1 MYLANLR
8 SLLMENLPFL
18 TPRQK
23 KALKKI
29 GLETVYDILTYFPLR
44 YEDRKE
50 ISSIET
56 SLLTKKPVT
65 TIVRVIDHDFIF
77 FQNKKHPKII
87 VQDNKMRAAL
97 VGFHRPYLIKNL
109 RIGNTYWIYAQFFMK
124 YNEIQTTSFE
134 FEPYEENGTPKHFGK
149 ILPVYRLPSEL
160 YPKEFQ
166 EIIQKLLDTY
176 LPQIEDEIPAYAVSG
191 HKLLLKTEAYRE
203 IHFPTD
209 FSRLRKARIRI
220 AYEEVFGIQ
229 IAVQLR
235 RKAILSFSKERR
247 YTSTSRAW
255 HILSTLSFTLTTD
268 QQKAMKEIEKDLF
281 ATYPMHRLLQGDV
294 GAGKT
299 IVAFF
304 AMLVASENHHQAA
317 LLVPT
322 ESLAFQH
329 YQSLKNLV
337 KEEFPVALLT
347 SSTPPKERKEILE
360 KLQKNQ
366 LPLVVGTHALL
377 QPDVVFS
384 DLALV
389 VFDEQH
395 KFGVEQRLALSKKGK
410 HPDLL
415 VMTATPI
422 PRTISLTLY
431 GDLDISIIQEKPKNR
446 LPIKTHWI
454 TSSEYSQMLT
464 FVRKELEKG
473 RQVFFVYPVIEASEK
488 LELKSLAHYH
498 KQIQEKL
505 SPFEVVW
512 LHGRMSSE
520 EKNEALDRFRS
531 QKAHVLVSTLVI
543 EVGIDVP
550 NATVMVIEAADR
562 FGLSQLHQLRGRV
575 GRGNHQS
582 YCFLVTDE
590 EISEEA
596 KDRMKILCETD
607 DGFAIAEADFKQRGP
622 GAILGVRQSGL
633 PELKFANL
641 FDHRFLSMCM
651 EDTRRIIA
659 YDPKLSLPK
668 HQCIAEGIIKFL
680 PLDYLGSG

>member
-1 MYLANLR
+1 MYLADLR
-8 SLLMENLPFL
+8 TLFIENLPFL

-29 GLETVYDILTYFPLR
+29 GLETVYDILTYFPLK

-56 SLLTKKPVT
+56 SLLNKQPVT
-65 TIVRVIDHDFIF
+65 TIVRVIDHNFIF

-97 VGFHRPYLIKNL
+97 VGFHRPYLLKNL
-109 RIGNTYWIYAQFFMK
+109 RIGHTYWIYAQFFMK

-134 FEPYEENGTPKHFGK
+134 FEPYEENKPPKYFGK

-160 YPKEFQ
+160 NPKEFQ
-166 EIIQKLLDTY
+166 EIIQKFLDTY
-176 LPQIEDEIPAYAVSG
+176 LPQIEDEIPAYAVAG

-229 IAVQLR
+229 MAVQLR
-235 RKAILSFSKERR
+235 RKALSSFAKESR

-255 HILSTLSFTLTTD
+255 HILSTLSFALTTD

-281 ATYPMHRLLQGDV
+281 ATHPMHRLLQGDV

-299 IVAFF
+299 LVAFF

-329 YQSLKNLV
+329 YQNLKNLV
-337 KEEFPVALLT
+337 KEDFQVALLT
-347 SSTPPKERKEILE
+347 SSTPPKERKDILE

-366 LPLVVGTHALL
+366 LSLVVGTHALL

-384 DLALV
+384 DLTLV

-395 KFGVEQRLALSKKGK
+395 KFGVEQRLALSKKGNY
-410 HPDLL
+410 PDLL

-464 FVRKELEKG
+464 FVKRELENG
-473 RQVFFVYPVIEASEK
+473 HQAFFVYPVIEASKK

-505 SPFEVVW
+505 S
-512 LHGRMSSE
+512 
-520 EKNEALDRFRS
+520 
-531 QKAHVLVSTLVI
+531 
-543 EVGIDVP
+543 
-550 NATVMVIEAADR
+550 
-562 FGLSQLHQLRGRV
+562 
-575 GRGNHQS
+575 
-582 YCFLVTDE
+582 
-590 EISEEA
+590 
-596 KDRMKILCETD
+596 
-607 DGFAIAEADFKQRGP
+607 
-622 GAILGVRQSGL
+622 
-633 PELKFANL
+633 
-641 FDHRFLSMCM
+641 
-651 EDTRRIIA
+651 
-659 YDPKLSLPK
+659 
-668 HQCIAEGIIKFL
+668 
-680 PLDYLGSG
+680 